1 MLDKITPG
9 VSNPNNKSHFYKFSR
24 KPIILRAVIDEGYYA
39 SNTDTKLK
47 MRIRF
52 PELGFHKN

>member
-24 KPIILRAVIDEGYYA
+24 KPIILRAVIDEGYCA
-39 SNTDTKLK
+39 SNRYK
-47 MRIRF
+47 IENENQV
-52 PELGFHKN
+52 P